1 MQNITILGATGS
13 IGDSTLKVVAQN
25 SEKFNVFALAA
36 GTNVSKMHDLSN
48 KLIEND
54 MKISLKMKIPLKLK
68 IRWKIENF
76 VENED

>member
-1 MQNITILGATGS
+1 
-13 IGDSTLKVVAQN
+13 
-25 SEKFNVFALAA
+25 
-36 GTNVSKMHDLSN
+36 MHDLPN

-76 VENED
+76 IENED